1 MRIHALLHSALGGDI
16 HLPHWAAA
24 RGHQWS
30 VSLVPEAA
38 DLPGPDAVDCLV
50 VLGGPMSA
58 WEDAKH
64 PWLVVEKRL
73 LARYLAADRPVLGI
87 CLGAQL
93 LADVLGASVYQ
104 GEQPEIGWFP
114 VRATRQ
120 SRAHPLGRLL
130 PERFETFLWHGDSF
144 DLPAGA
150 AHLAGSAAF
159 PHQAFAW
166 GSALALQFH
175 LEARPDW
182 VARLVRRD
190 AGQLREGPYV
200 QTADSVLD
208 QTERLYRSNNLLLE
222 RLLEQWLEQRSGRQ
236 APAQS

>member
-1 MRIHALLHSALGGDI
+1 V
-16 HLPHWAAA
+16 A
-24 RGHQWS
+24 R
-30 VSLVPEAA
+30 
-38 DLPGPDAVDCLV
+38 
-50 VLGGPMSA
+50 
-58 WEDAKH
+58 
-64 PWLVVEKRL
+64 
-73 LARYLAADRPVLGI
+73 
-87 CLGAQL
+87 
-93 LADVLGASVYQ
+93 
-104 GEQPEIGWFP
+104 
-114 VRATRQ
+114 RQ
-120 SRAHPLGRLL
+120 
-130 PERFETFLWHGDSF
+130 F